1 MKKFFVLFICACFLN
16 TGLAQKAD
24 SSLHFS
30 VGVSLK
36 KFAGFYSMGGL
47 CAEASSARLD
57 KGQLFLGLNITSS
70 SLGSAFFNNGI
81 PVIVSEVYAR
91 RVLLKQRRV
100 KPFVMLNLGY
110 AKAFPGSD
118 KYNSLT
124 TSALLVSPEAGVA
137 CGISSHTSAQGGM
150 GYHITSGNGLK
161 GPGFIYPVCFQ
172 LRLLYSFK
180 E

>member
-1 MKKFFVLFICACFLN
+1 MKKYFVLFICASLFKI
-16 TGLAQKAD
+16 GFSQKAD

-30 VGVSLK
+30 AGLSFK
-36 KFAGFYSMGGL
+36 KFAGFYSMGGV
-47 CAEASSARLD
+47 CAEVSGARMG
-57 KGQLFLGLNITSS
+57 KGQLFLGLNVTSS
-70 SLGSAFFNNGI
+70 SLGSAFLNNGI
-81 PVIVSEVYAR
+81 PVIASEVYGRWAF
-91 RVLLKQRRV
+91 LKQKRV
-100 KPFVMLNLGY
+100 QPFVMLNVGC

-118 KYNSLT
+118 KYNSIT

-137 CGISSHTSAQGGM
+137 CRISSHISAQGGL
-150 GYHITSGNGLK
+150 GYHLTSGNGLK